1 VRAVQ
6 LVFTFRLSEHNDAIR
21 RHFEGLAESYLRWK
35 ARNRYY
41 HAYLI
46 RWCRS
51 VLPPDARVL
60 EIGSGRG
67 DVLAGV
73 DPGVGLGIDLS
84 AEMVRRA
91 REEHPHLAFRQ
102 EAIEAFEGDASYD
115 AALLINTLEYAYD
128 VGLLL
133 DRIHGALRDN
143 GRLLITTANPVWSP
157 IFHVTSALGLRVP
170 ECQRLFVTN
179 EDVVNML
186 RLHGFEVVFKQTTL
200 CLPKYVPLLSDMVN
214 WVVARTP
221 FLRFLGS
228 TQLILARKTPP
239 VRREYS
245 VSVVVPCHNERGNVD
260 ECVRAVKPFGTRT
273 ELVFV
278 DDGSSDGTAEAI
290 RPELNPAID
299 VRVISYSPNRGKGQ
313 AVKAGFD
320 AARGEIVMVL
330 DADLT
335 THPEELGPIYEAF
348 ATGRAEF
355 VNCTRLVYP
364 MQNRAMRF
372 ANFVGNKIFTL
383 LVSLIMGARVSDTLC
398 GTKAMFRTDYRH
410 MIMGRDPWGDYD
422 FLFGAAQLR
431 LVIRELPV
439 HYRERVAGVSKM
451 RAFRHMMNLLRML
464 VHGFLQVQVMRP
476 FARTQRDALEE
487 MPSRVSVGDK

>member
-1 VRAVQ
+1 
-6 LVFTFRLSEHNDAIR
+6 VFTLRLSEHNERIR

-35 ARNRYY
+35 AQNRYY
-41 HAYLI
+41 HAYLM

-51 VLPPDARVL
+51 VLPPGARVL
-60 EIGSGRG
+60 EVGSGRG
-67 DVLAGV
+67 DVLAAV
-73 DPGVGLGIDLS
+73 EPRVGLGIDLS
-84 AEMVRRA
+84 GEMVRRA
-91 REEHPHLAFRQ
+91 REEHPHLEFRQ
-102 EAIEAFEGDASYD
+102 EAIEAFEGDASFD

-128 VGLLL
+128 VGLVL
-133 DRIHGALRDN
+133 DRIHGSLRDN

-157 IFHVTSALGLRVP
+157 IFHLASTLGWRVP
-170 ECQRLFVTN
+170 ECARLFVTN

-186 RLHGFEVVFKQTTL
+186 RLHGFEVVYKQTTL
-200 CLPKYVPLLSDMVN
+200 CLPKYVPVLSNGLN

-221 FLRFLGS
+221 FLRFVGS

-239 VRREYS
+239 SRREYS
-245 VSVVVPCHNERGNVD
+245 VSLIVPCHNERGNVD
-260 ECVRAVKPFGTRT
+260 ECVRSVEPFGTRT

-278 DDGSSDGTAEAI
+278 DDGSSDGTAEGI
-290 RPELNPAID
+290 KPELNPAID

-320 AARGEIVMVL
+320 AARGDIVMVL

-335 THPEELGPIYEAF
+335 THPKELGPIYEAF

-364 MQNRAMRF
+364 MQDRAMKF
-372 ANFVGNKIFTL
+372 ANFVGNKVFTL

-398 GTKAMFRTDYRH
+398 GTKAMFRRDYQH
-410 MIMGRDPWGDYD
+410 MTMGRDPWGDYD
-422 FLFGAAQLR
+422 LLFGAAQLR

-451 RAFRHMMNLLRML
+451 RAFRHMVNLLRML
-464 VHGFLQVQVMRP
+464 GYGFLQVQLMRP
-476 FARTQRDALEE
+476 IAGPQPDALEE